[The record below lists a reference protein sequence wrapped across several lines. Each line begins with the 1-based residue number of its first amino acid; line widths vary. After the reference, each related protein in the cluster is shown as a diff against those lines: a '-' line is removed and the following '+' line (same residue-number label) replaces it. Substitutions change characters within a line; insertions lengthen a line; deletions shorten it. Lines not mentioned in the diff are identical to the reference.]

1 MKQLLLSSFFVALAA
16 VTNAQIT
23 ITSSDMPNANDSIV
37 LSQTNN
43 NAVTFPIFADTNA
56 VWDYSLLV
64 PEIQMYDKYDS
75 PGSFTSPFNM
85 LFNPLN
91 TSYGRDNYDI
101 SSINIPVVQVT
112 DAYDF
117 LKESSSSLKQVGAG
131 YTINGTP
138 MPFYYTSHDVLYNFP
153 LTYGDIDSCDFK
165 FGLPIPTLGYYG
177 QSGHRVNQVNGW
189 GTLITPFGSFQTIL
203 VSSQINTIDTVFVSA
218 ISFGS
223 NITRPVRYEYK
234 WLANGMKSPV
244 LQINATVTGTNL
256 VATNVQYIDSLRSN
270 VPHVGIAENESNNS
284 LKAYPNPSSESIT
297 IEYTATQEE
306 NSNIQIKDLT
316 GRTVRSFNYK
326 TIAGENK
333 TKLSVNDLN
342 AGVYF
347 ISLQLNK
354 TSISKKIV
362 ILK

>member
-91 TSYGRDNYDI
+91 TSYGRD
-101 SSINIPVVQVT
+101 
-112 DAYDF
+112 
-117 LKESSSSLKQVGAG
+117 
-131 YTINGTP
+131 TINGTP

-153 LTYGDIDSCDFK
+153 LTYGHIDSCDFK

-189 GTLITPFGSFQTIL
+189 GTLVTPFGSFQTIL

-270 VPHVGIAENESNNS
+270 VPHVGITENERNNS

-306 NSNIQIKDLT
+306 NSTILIKDLT

-326 TIAGENK
+326 TITGENK
-333 TKLSVNDLN
+333 TRLSVNDLN

-354 TSISKKIV
+354 TSVSKKIV